1 MPGAVCE
8 GKAPL
13 RKNFKCFMLFFF
25 SFLPAVQTP
34 VSDSRASP
42 PAALPEADPKSAL
55 KKWALWY
62 CSKYETSSE
71 RLRQKTLARA
81 KAGKFG
87 YPAREAAHASMADLI
102 EIIPYLSRLGALDDA
117 RCACNAL
124 RRALAKQAP
133 GAAVRSV
140 CAKTGLPASF
150 VKQILEENPDLAPP
164 CAIDGQSQSDALCLK
179 ILENKFK
186 GQEPTEPKG
195 KNKLMRLLAK
205 AGLNWRDWDRF
216 SRSRRS

>member
-1 MPGAVCE
+1 M
-8 GKAPL
+8 
-13 RKNFKCFMLFFF
+13 
-25 SFLPAVQTP
+25 
-34 VSDSRASP
+34 SDSPRHSP
-42 PAALPEADPKSAL
+42 AAALPDADPKSAL

-71 RLRQKTLARA
+71 NLRQKTLARA

-87 YPAREAAHASMADLI
+87 YPAAEASQAAKIDLE
-102 EIIPYLSRLGALDDA
+102 EIIPYLRRLGALDDA

-133 GAAVRSV
+133 QAAVRTV

-150 VKQILEENPDLAPP
+150 VKQTLEDNPELAPP
-164 CAIDGQSQSDALCLK
+164 CGIDGQSQTDALCLK
-179 ILENKFK
+179 ILETKFK
-186 GQEPTEPKG
+186 GREPAEPKG

-205 AGLNWRDWDRF
+205 AGLSWRDWDRF